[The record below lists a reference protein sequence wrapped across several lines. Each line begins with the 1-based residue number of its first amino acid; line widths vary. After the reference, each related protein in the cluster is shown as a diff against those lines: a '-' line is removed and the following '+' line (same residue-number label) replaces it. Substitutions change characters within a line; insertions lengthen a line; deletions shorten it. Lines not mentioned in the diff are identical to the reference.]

1 MNRLLIK
8 MLCACI
14 LLGITALPP
23 ASANTAGSGISA
35 ESVDEYVLRLMDQ
48 MDLPGVSVAVLRGD
62 KTYVK
67 GYGKADASRNI
78 PVTPDTLFELGS
90 NSKAFTG
97 VGLLLLVERGL
108 VDLEAPVTRYLP
120 WLALQAKGESAEPT
134 VGHFLHQTS
143 GLGSDSVALIDPS
156 TEDTALQNT
165 VRGLSENPL
174 WYKPGTQFLYS
185 TGNYDVLGAIIE
197 AVSGM
202 SYESYMSAEVL
213 QPLGLEQTSAGRAIL
228 QGGKEISQGY
238 KPGLIGNREYQAPVY
253 RGNTPAGYI
262 LSSAKDMASW
272 LNLQMNPAV
281 APSELRGAIAR
292 AQIPD
297 ETVKATETPPYTIPF
312 RYGGGW
318 LVFNKGDHTLYSH
331 GGNNPNFSSY
341 VLFDPVK
348 QLGVAVLGNRNT
360 TATYAICEGLY
371 ALQQDLKPAAAP
383 MDTMDTANLAGRII
397 IIICAALCLWMI
409 YVWVKDLR
417 LIRNGRRMRRGSSFA
432 LYLKT
437 SGFVILAAFIVGVAW
452 YIPKMLFWGYPWR
465 FIVVWAPFTIVPA
478 MILIA
483 ITGTMFSALRLLKM
497 WFPLHPE
504 VQTDRR
510 TQPQVIQEEASL

>member
-14 LLGITALPP
+14 LLGIASLPP

-67 GYGKADASRNI
+67 GYGKADASLNI

-108 VDLEAPVTRYLP
+108 VDLEAPVIRYLP
-120 WLALQAKGESAEPT
+120 WLALQAKGEDAEPT

-156 TEDTALQNT
+156 TEDTALQDT

-213 QPLGLEQTSAGRAIL
+213 RPLGLEQTSAGRARL

-253 RGNTPAGYI
+253 RGNVPAGYI
-262 LSSAKDMASW
+262 LSSAKDMARW
-272 LNLQMNPAV
+272 LNLQMNPAA

-297 ETVKATETPPYTIPF
+297 ETVKATETSPYTTPF

-318 LVFNKGDHTLYSH
+318 LVFNKGDHTLFSH

-348 QLGVAVLGNRNT
+348 QIGVAVLGNRNT

-371 ALQQDLKPAAAP
+371 TLQQDLKPAAAP

-397 IIICAALCLWMI
+397 IIICAALCLLMI
-409 YVWVKDLR
+409 YLWGKDLR
-417 LIRNGRRMRRGSSFA
+417 LIRNGRRMRRGPSFA
-432 LYLKT
+432 LYVKT
-437 SGFVILAAFIVGVAW
+437 SGFVILAAFIVGMAW

-478 MILIA
+478 MILFA
-483 ITGTMFSALRLLKM
+483 ITGTMFPALRLLKI
-497 WFPLHPE
+497 WFPHYPE

-510 TQPQVIQEEASL
+510 AQPQVIQEEASL

>member
-14 LLGITALPP
+14 LLGIAALPP
-23 ASANTAGSGISA
+23 ASANTAGSGITA
-35 ESVDEYVLRLMDQ
+35 ESVDEYVLKLMDQ

-67 GYGKADASRNI
+67 GYGKSDASRNI

-156 TEDTALQNT
+156 TEDTALKDT
-165 VRGLSENPL
+165 VLGLSENPL

-202 SYESYMSAEVL
+202 SYESYMSAEVF
-213 QPLGLEQTSAGRAIL
+213 QPLGLEQTSAGRAVL

-262 LSSAKDMASW
+262 LSSAKDMARW
-272 LNLQMNPAV
+272 LNLQMNPAA
-281 APSELRGAIAR
+281 APSELRGAIAT

-297 ETVKATETPPYTIPF
+297 ETVKATETPPYTTPF
-312 RYGGGW
+312 SYGGGW
-318 LVFNKGDHTLYSH
+318 LVFNKGDHTLFSH

-341 VLFDPVK
+341 VLFDPV
-348 QLGVAVLGNRNT
+348 QQIGVAVLGNRNT

-397 IIICAALCLWMI
+397 ILICTALCLWMI

-417 LIRNGRRMRRGSSFA
+417 LIRNGRRIRRGPSFA
-432 LYLKT
+432 LYVKT
-437 SGFVILAAFIVGVAW
+437 SGFVILAAFIVGLAW
-452 YIPKMLFWGYPWR
+452 YIPKLLFWGYPWR
-465 FIVVWAPFTIVPA
+465 FIVVWAPFTIAPA

-483 ITGTMFSALRLLKM
+483 ITGTMFPALRLLKM
-497 WFPLHPE
+497 WFPQQPE

-510 TQPQVIQEEASL
+510 AQPQVIQEEASL

>member
-8 MLCACI
+8 MLCACM
-14 LLGITALPP
+14 LLGIAAMPP

-35 ESVDEYVLRLMDQ
+35 ESVDKYVLKLMDQ

-90 NSKAFTG
+90 NSKAFTS

-120 WLALQAKGESAEPT
+120 WLTLQARGESAEPT
-134 VGHFLHQTS
+134 VGHFLNQTS
-143 GLGSDSVALIDPS
+143 GLGSDSVARIDPS
-156 TEDTALQNT
+156 TEDTALQDT
-165 VRGLSENPL
+165 VRGLSETPL
-174 WYKPGTQFLYS
+174 WSKPGTQFLYS

-202 SYESYMSAEVL
+202 SYESYMSAEIF
-213 QPLGLEQTSAGRAIL
+213 QPLGLELTTAGRAIL

-262 LSSAKDMASW
+262 LSSATDMARW
-272 LNLQMNPAV
+272 LNLQMNPAA
-281 APSELRGAIAR
+281 APSALGGAIAR

-297 ETVKATETPPYTIPF
+297 ETVKATLTPPYMTSF

-318 LVFNKGDHTLYSH
+318 LVFNKGDHTLFSH

-341 VLFDPVK
+341 VLFDPV
-348 QLGVAVLGNRNT
+348 QQIGVAVLGNRNT

-371 ALQQDLKPAAAP
+371 ALQQDLSPAAAP
-383 MDTMDTANLAGRII
+383 TDTMDTANLAGRII
-397 IIICAALCLWMI
+397 IFICTALCLWLL
-409 YVWVKDLR
+409 YAWVKNLR
-417 LIRNGRRMRRGSSFA
+417 LIRNGRRLRRGPSFS
-432 LYLKT
+432 LYAKT
-437 SGFVILAAFIVGVAW
+437 SGLVILAALIMGVAW

-478 MILIA
+478 MIMTG

-497 WFPLHPE
+497 WFPLYPAGL
-504 VQTDRR
+504 TDNR